1 MIKTKYVV
9 GDVVVVN
16 GKQKVIDFVS
26 VGSFSLYRL
35 PYVWYQ
41 FTDGSNIDEE
51 NIDASN

>member
-16 GKQKVIDFVS
+16 GKQKIIAVVTGDR
-26 VGSFSLYRL
+26 FSLYEQ

-41 FTDGSNIDEE
+41 FTDGSSIDEGD
-51 NIDASN
+51 IDASN